1 VREGQKDKRKKREEG
16 MQCKVMKRTIKK
28 KMKVLTGLESWTY
41 SFRLIERY
49 KLH

>member
-16 MQCKVMKRTIKK
+16 MQGNETNDKEENESIG
-28 KMKVLTGLESWTY
+28 TGLESWTY